1 VRLSGSLTRSGRMIA
16 AALFAVSAVAACSG
30 GKSGGQ
36 GTGSAG
42 TGGDGAGGAVSTG
55 SGGNSG
61 GGSGGAIIPFGNAGM
76 GGSVVDTGTAGSAAG
91 TTGTAGTGGAGGV
104 GTGGAGV
111 GGMAGTTGAAGMGMT
126 GTGGSAPPACTS
138 NPADYQYPFQDPCKP
153 LEDRVTDLLS
163 RLTADEKVSLL
174 YENQPAITR
183 LGIPFFTTY
192 TEGLH
197 GVGWSKVGNT
207 AQARVVATQFP
218 QAFGLAQSWD
228 PEALRIVG
236 DTMGV
241 ESRVY
246 YARWNDPNQCCTG
259 IVIRAPVIDLG
270 RDPRWGRTEE
280 SYGEDPFL
288 TSELAKGFLSGL
300 HGGKQYGG
308 LQNNDAPY
316 LMAAS
321 TLKHFLAYNNETN
334 RNKSDS
340 AVDDRNMN
348 EYYLAPFN
356 EVIKAGKGDGVMTS
370 YNKISGD
377 PAMISPRV
385 KSLLQAQWKFD
396 GMVST
401 DAYALNGLYDSSG
414 HNYMSMGWSYEKA
427 AAEVVKS
434 GQLLCGGNV
443 TNGKA
448 DDVEA
453 LRRAVT
459 MNLIATADLDAA
471 LRGSLRIRFRLGDL
485 DPKSRVPYR
494 SLTGNENPWNTAE
507 YKARAVDVS
516 RRTVVLLKNANDTL
530 PLSKTGLTN
539 VAVIGPRADQI
550 IRDWYAGKP
559 PYTAVT
565 ALAGIKAKLGSGV
578 TVSYSANNNGG
589 AAASAAKAAQVAIV
603 VVGPHPICGNPE
615 DTWAACPSSSMGYE
629 GREGFDAD
637 RTHIGLMPD
646 QEALV
651 EAVYAA
657 NPKTIV
663 VLLSGYPQGVK
674 WANDNVPAIVHIGN
688 GGQEIG
694 TALADVLFGDYN
706 PGGRTTMTWYASETD
721 IPTTIFDYDI
731 KKGTTYWYFKGTP
744 VFPFGHGLS
753 YTTFKY
759 ENLVV
764 SGTGVSTNT
773 SVNVSVDVSNTG
785 TRAGDEVVQLYVAY
799 PQSTTLP
806 RPRQQLR
813 GFKRVTLTPGQ
824 KQTVTFSLPG
834 SALAYWD
841 ATAKAFAL
849 QSGTVQLQVGSTSQD
864 IRLMGNLNVTP

>member
-1 VRLSGSLTRSGRMIA
+1 MG
-16 AALFAVSAVAACSG
+16 
-30 GKSGGQ
+30 
-36 GTGSAG
+36 G
-42 TGGDGAGGAVSTG
+42 TGG
-55 SGGNSG
+55 
-61 GGSGGAIIPFGNAGM
+61 
-76 GGSVVDTGTAGSAAG
+76 
-91 TTGTAGTGGAGGV
+91 TTT
-104 GTGGAGV
+104 
-111 GGMAGTTGAAGMGMT
+111 
-126 GTGGSAPPACTS
+126 PPACAS

-153 LEDRVTDLLS
+153 LEDRVTNLLS
-163 RLTADEKVSLL
+163 QLTADEKVSLL
-174 YENQPAITR
+174 YENQPAVSR

-197 GVGWSKVGNT
+197 GVGWSKVGGT

-280 SYGEDPFL
+280 SYGEDPYL
-288 TSELAKGFLSGL
+288 VSELAKSFLSGL
-300 HGGKQYGG
+300 HGGKLYGG
-308 LQNNDAPY
+308 LQSTDAPY

-321 TLKHFLAYNNETN
+321 TLKHFLAYNNEAN

-340 AVDDRNMN
+340 AVDDRNLN
-348 EYYLAPFN
+348 EYYLAPFY
-356 EVIKAGKGDGVMTS
+356 EVIKAGKGDSIMTS

-385 KSLLQAQWKFD
+385 KSLLMSQWQFD

-401 DAYALNGLYDSSG
+401 DAYALNGLYASSG
-414 HNYMSMGWSYEKA
+414 HNYMAMGWSYEKS
-427 AAEVVKS
+427 AAEVIKS

-443 TNGKA
+443 TNNKP

-453 LRRAVT
+453 LRRAYT
-459 MNLIATADLDAA
+459 MNLVTVADLDFA
-471 LRGSLRIRFRLGDL
+471 LRGSLRLRFRLGDL

-494 SLTGNENPWNTAE
+494 SLTGNENPWNTAD
-507 YKARAVDVS
+507 YKARALDVS
-516 RRTVVLLKNANDTL
+516 RRTVVLLKNAGNAL
-530 PLSKTGLTN
+530 PLNKAALKN

-578 TVSYSANNNGG
+578 TVTYAANDNGG
-589 AAASAAKAAQVAIV
+589 AAVNAAKAADVAIV
-603 VVGPHPICGNPE
+603 VVGPHPICGNAE
-615 DTWAACPSSSMGYE
+615 DTWAACPASSMGYE

-646 QEALV
+646 QQALV
-651 EAVYAA
+651 QSIFAA

-674 WANDNVPAIVHIGN
+674 WLADNVPAIIHIAN
-688 GGQEIG
+688 SGQEIG
-694 TALADVLFGDYN
+694 TALADALFGDYN

-731 KKGTTYWYFKGTP
+731 KKGTTYWYYKGTP

-759 ENLVV
+759 ENLAIG
-764 SGTGVSTNT
+764 GTSVSTNT
-773 SVNVSVDVSNTG
+773 SVNVSVDVTNTG

-806 RPRQQLR
+806 RPQQQLR
-813 GFKRVTLTPGQ
+813 GFKRVTLMPGQ
-824 KQTVTFSLPG
+824 KQTVTFPLAG
-834 SALAYWD
+834 SALTYWD
-841 ATAKAFAL
+841 TTAKAFAL
-849 QSGTVQLQVGSTSQD
+849 QQETVQIQVGSTSKD